1 MIVMHEFTWSGLG
14 NKFIDLLFSVQY
26 ARHHG
31 LTYSFNRIGFIAN
44 PRDADHTW
52 IADLIA
58 ERFSD
63 TKIMNHRLYHLN
75 DFTRPPPAMTGP
87 ERALNDGFFMD
98 GATGCGNKNCF
109 LIEAAEFASGL
120 LTNNPELQDLL
131 GVTSE
136 TRQRRVAIH
145 IRLGDEIHLL
155 EAGQYL
161 KIVQGL
167 EAKYIKGQDER
178 SPSLVDR
185 VHFVYHIPSE
195 ENRYEY
201 TENPQGIAKW
211 QGVLD
216 GLKAVFPTAEFRD
229 CKTLQRTV
237 RFMAESEFLITS
249 GSSLSYMAGYFC
261 AGCHVVFSTPKEW
274 VHTGLKMTKENYKQN
289 LYYMEGW
296 DPDF

>member
-1 MIVMHEFTWSGLG
+1 MHEFTWSGLG
-14 NKFIDLLFSVQY
+14 NKFIDLLFSIQY
-26 ARHHG
+26 ARQHG

-58 ERFSD
+58 ERFPE
-63 TKIMNHRLYHLN
+63 TKIMDHRFYHLN
-75 DFTRPPPAMTGP
+75 DFTSPPPAMMAS

-98 GATGCGNKNCF
+98 GATGCGGKNCF
-109 LIEAAEFASGL
+109 MIEAADFASGL
-120 LTNNPELQDLL
+120 LTNNPELRDLF
-131 GVTSE
+131 GVTPE

-145 IRLGDEIHLL
+145 IRLGDEMHLL
-155 EAGQYL
+155 EAEKYV
-161 KIVQGL
+161 KIVKGL
-167 EAKYIKGQDER
+167 EAKYIKGRDK
-178 SPSLVDR
+178 STPSLMDR

-211 QGVLD
+211 QEALD
-216 GLKAVFPTAEFRD
+216 GLKAAFPTAEFHD
-229 CKTLQRTV
+229 FKTLQRSV

-261 AGCHVVFSTPKEW
+261 AGCHVVFATPKEW
-274 VHTGLKMTKENYKQN
+274 THIGMKMTKDNYKQN
-289 LYYMEGW
+289 LYYMDG
-296 DPDF
+296 